1 MITFLRLETGC
12 RDTDEQTLKIK
23 KQTVEYNTTR
33 QCCTKRRDTIPGDRF
48 WDFSLFIDVIVSVCE
63 ATSGM
68 KRNAVG
74 SCVRLKK
81 WKGEGLDNTVNPI
94 TPWNPKRVFKCS
106 DFASCNIIFFPNA
119 KSGTCHL

>member
-1 MITFLRLETGC
+1 MLY
-12 RDTDEQTLKIK
+12 K
-23 KQTVEYNTTR
+23 VER
-33 QCCTKRRDTIPGDRF
+33 HTIPGDRF

-81 WKGEGLDNTVNPI
+81 WKGGG
-94 TPWNPKRVFKCS
+94 
-106 DFASCNIIFFPNA
+106 A
-119 KSGTCHL
+119 G

>member
-1 MITFLRLETGC
+1 MSGHGRTNPQDKKNKQLNIIQPDNVVLSGETHYS
-12 RDTDEQTLKIK
+12 R
-23 KQTVEYNTTR
+23 R
-33 QCCTKRRDTIPGDRF
+33 QILGF
-48 WDFSLFIDVIVSVCE
+48 FSVYDVIVSVCE

-94 TPWNPKRVFKCS
+94 TPWNP
-106 DFASCNIIFFPNA
+106 
-119 KSGTCHL
+119 

>member
-1 MITFLRLETGC
+1 MLY
-12 RDTDEQTLKIK
+12 K
-23 KQTVEYNTTR
+23 VER
-33 QCCTKRRDTIPGDRF
+33 HTIPGDRF

-94 TPWNPKRVFKCS
+94 TLWNPKRVFKCS
-106 DFASCNIIFFPNA
+106 DFASCNIIFFSKCEKRNM
-119 KSGTCHL
+119 SLII

>member
-1 MITFLRLETGC
+1 MLYKAERHTF
-12 RDTDEQTLKIK
+12 
-23 KQTVEYNTTR
+23 
-33 QCCTKRRDTIPGDRF
+33 PGDRF
-48 WDFSLFIDVIVSVCE
+48 WDLSLFIDVIVSVCE

-74 SCVRLKK
+74 SWVRLKK
-81 WKGEGLDNTVNPI
+81 RKGEGLDNTVNPI